1 MVKNTKKPTQKPKHD
16 VGPEEPAKLYASAYA
31 ARLAKE
37 VAGQAAR
44 PRAPS
49 VRKNKPTRGK

>member
-1 MVKNTKKPTQKPKHD
+1 MVKNPKKPKHA

-37 VAGQAAR
+37 VAAQASR
-44 PRAPS
+44 PRRAPPI
-49 VRKNKPTRGK
+49 RKSKSTRGQ

>member
-1 MVKNTKKPTQKPKHD
+1 MVKNTKKPKQE

-37 VAGQAAR
+37 VAPQAAR
-44 PRAPS
+44 PGRTPA
-49 VRKNKPTRGK
+49 VRKSKSTRGK